1 MKRAF
6 VIPSSLPIAGQKIR
20 IRVRDFEGEL
30 FGQFHFDKKVID
42 IDVKVASNKKLFI
55 ETMRH
60 EIFEACLL
68 LSGVGWGDVFQAEQV
83 VRCMDEL
90 CYPAVER
97 LLKVIDK
104 LNP

>member
-1 MKRAF
+1 MKRQF
-6 VIPSSLPIAGQKIR
+6 QIPFSVQIAGQKIK
-20 IRVRDFEGEL
+20 IVAKDTDGEL
-30 FGQFHFDKKVID
+30 FGCFYFDKKTIAV
-42 IDVKVASNKKLFI
+42 DVKVAKSPKLFL

-68 LSGVGWGDVFQAEQV
+68 LSGVGWGEKYDQEQV

-90 CYPAVER
+90 CYPAIER
-97 LLKVIDK
+97 LEKALSR